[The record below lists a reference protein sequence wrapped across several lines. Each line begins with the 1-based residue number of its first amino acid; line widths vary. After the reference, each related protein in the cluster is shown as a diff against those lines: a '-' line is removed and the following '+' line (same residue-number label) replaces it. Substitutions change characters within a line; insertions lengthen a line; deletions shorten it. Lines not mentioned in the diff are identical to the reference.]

1 MISLPMSKLRLVF
14 DTNTLISAILI
25 RGSVPDSALTEAIH
39 SETLLFSNDT
49 SHELQQVIVRQKFD
63 KYVSIATRIEFI
75 AKLRDISEHV
85 EIFESIN
92 ACRDVKDNKFLEVAV
107 NGKADVIIT
116 GDRDLLIL
124 HPFRKVNIL
133 TPAQFLT

>member
-1 MISLPMSKLRLVF
+1 MSKVGLVF

-25 RGSVPDSALTEAIH
+25 WGSLPDIALTEAIH
-39 SETLLFSNDT
+39 SGTLLFSDDT
-49 SHELQQVIVRQKFD
+49 FAELQQVITRQKFD

-85 EIFESIN
+85 EISESIN
-92 ACRDVKDNKFLEVAV
+92 ACRDVKGNKFLEVAV
-107 NGKADVIIT
+107 NGKANVIIT

-124 HPFRKVNIL
+124 HPFRKVDIL
-133 TPAQFLT
+133 PPAQFLTWR